1 MAILTADEITKSV
14 QQNKIEIKPFRS
26 GQLNPNSYNLTLG
39 KTLMTYDLS
48 QSDKILDLQVEPK
61 VNEFEI
67 PEKGFVLQPGI
78 LYLGSTNESTYTSH
92 YAPFIEGRSSIGRMG
107 ICVHITAGFGDIGFN
122 GTWTLEIT
130 VVHPVRIYAGVE
142 ICQLAF
148 HTLQGD
154 PIVRYIGK
162 YNSQTKPRPSS
173 IWREFKNGKYQP
185 R

>member
-1 MAILTADEITKSV
+1 MAILTGDEIAKNV

-26 GQLNPNSYNLTLG
+26 AQLNPNSYNLTLS
-39 KTLMTYDLS
+39 KTLMTYDLA
-48 QSDKILDLQVEPK
+48 QPLDLQVEPK
-61 VNEFEI
+61 VHEFEI
-67 PEKGFVLQPGI
+67 SDKGYVLQPNV
-78 LYLGSTNESTYTSH
+78 LYLGSTNESTYTSNFV
-92 YAPFIEGRSSIGRMG
+92 PFIEGRSSIGRMG
-107 ICVHITAGFGDIGFN
+107 ISVHITAGFGDIGFN

-130 VVHPVRIYAGVE
+130 VVHPVRVYAGVE

-154 PIVRYIGK
+154 SVVRYIGK

-173 IWREFKNGKYQP
+173 IWKEFKNGKYQP

>member
-1 MAILTADEITKSV
+1 MAILTADEISKNV
-14 QQNKIEIKPFRS
+14 QQGNIEIKPFRS
-26 GQLNPNSYNLTLG
+26 GQLNPNSYNMTLG
-39 KTLMTYDLS
+39 KTLMTYDLA
-48 QSDKILDLQVEPK
+48 QPLDLQVEPA
-61 VNEFEI
+61 VHEFEI
-67 PEKGFVLQPGI
+67 PHEGYVLRPGT
-78 LYLGSTNESTYTSH
+78 LYLGSTNETTYTAKF
-92 YAPFIEGRSSIGRMG
+92 APFIEGRSSIGRMG

-154 PIVRYIGK
+154 SAVRYVGK
-162 YNSQTKPRPSS
+162 YNNQVKPRPSN